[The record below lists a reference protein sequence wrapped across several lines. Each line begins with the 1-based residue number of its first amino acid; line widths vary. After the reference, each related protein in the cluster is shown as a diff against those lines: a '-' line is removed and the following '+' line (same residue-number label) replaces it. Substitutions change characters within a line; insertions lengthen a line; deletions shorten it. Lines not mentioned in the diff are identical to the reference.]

1 MHNRLISFNLRLAMA
16 MFLSAFFLFVIAFV
30 WAVLYLR

>member
-16 MFLSAFFLFVIAFV
+16 IALGAFLMFLASFV
-30 WAVLYLR
+30 WAFLYLR

>member
-16 MFLSAFFLFVIAFV
+16 MVLGAVLMFLASFV
-30 WAVLYLR
+30 WAFLYLR

>member
-16 MFLSAFFLFVIAFV
+16 MFLAAFLMFLVSFV
-30 WAVLYLR
+30 WAILYLR